1 MPVNRIRRSITLA
14 SVMLLSVAVPA
25 YATWKTGIDKK
36 TALIR
41 ETERAVNTFKETD
54 PGLSRFFDTSY
65 GWAVFPT
72 VGKGGF
78 GVGGAYGEGI
88 VFEQGRIVGHT
99 SLTQLS
105 VGLQWGGQGYS
116 EIIFFKDK
124 EHLDKFKEGNFRL
137 GAAVSAVV
145 ATLGASA
152 DADFSEGLAIFTNHK
167 GGLMYEASVAGQ
179 KFKYWAY

>member
-1 MPVNRIRRSITLA
+1 MNRKIITI
-14 SVMLLSVAVPA
+14 SVASILLLCLALPA
-25 YATWKTGIDKK
+25 HAIWKTDIDKK
-36 TALIR
+36 SALIK
-41 ETERAVNTFKETD
+41 ETERAVSAFKDAD
-54 PGLSRFFDTSY
+54 PGLSKFFDKSY

-88 VFEQGRIVGHT
+88 VFEQGKVTGHT

-124 EHLDKFKEGNFRL
+124 ESLDTFKVGNFRL

-145 ATLGASA
+145 ATVGASA
-152 DADFSEGLAIFTNHK
+152 DADFSEGLAIFTAVK
-167 GGLMYEASVAGQ
+167 GGLMYEATVAGQ
-179 KFKYWAY
+179 KFKYWPY